1 MNSPTFLRLRFA
13 CKLSFAIVFA
23 LFVGFHLNLETP
35 RWSVLTAAIVAAG
48 PAFAAGG
55 EPFSGAIRYRGWLR
69 IIGTF
74 IGCFVGLLIIVTC
87 ARAPVVML
95 MLCCVWLGVC
105 TWISSL
111 VKVENSYAWGL
122 AGYTALII
130 IVTSAATTNTTTSLL
145 DAPQFAVERCS
156 EIVLGIL
163 SAVLAD
169 LLFSPRSIKQDIDRA
184 VDKLLV
190 GQYKLMQMCISDA
203 GKEDIDRA
211 WSDLVKSTTAING
224 MRSNLM
230 LESSRWQRVNS
241 RLHALHTLS
250 LTLITQAC
258 ETYLILLNHPD
269 AVKENIRELLM
280 VPAETAQEV
289 HKRLKLVRQVLAT
302 NRSDEHLQTVTGW
315 VGAATRYLLVAKGV
329 HTNSGINAVENEIL
343 AGEVVVK
350 RPSAEGH
357 HAMING
363 LRAWAAT
370 SIGCL
375 FWLWTGWTSGSGC
388 MVMIAVVTALA
399 MRTPNPKMMALDFLL
414 GVLVALPLGALFYM
428 FILPETQQSMFLLC
442 LSLGIMS
449 FVIGIEVQK
458 RRLGSLGTLASTIN
472 IIVLSNPMS
481 FHVSSFIDSAI
492 GQIIGC
498 FVAMIVLF
506 LIRDTSRERTGRT
519 LMNQLVSS
527 AVSAL
532 TTKAARR
539 KENHLPALYQR
550 LNQLLMMF
558 PNDIAKYRLALN
570 LIIAHQRMQMTE
582 IPERE
587 ELSVFHKQIRST
599 ADQVVTAKND
609 VKRAYYYD
617 RLLKEMN
624 EYQQKLVDNLAPLS
638 VTGPVKRLADML
650 HRYRHALID

>member
-1 MNSPTFLRLRFA
+1 MNSPTFIRLRFA

-35 RWSVLTAAIVAAG
+35 RWSVLTAAIVVAG

-74 IGCFVGLLIIVTC
+74 VGCFVGLVIIVTC

-111 VKVENSYAWGL
+111 VRVENSYAWGL

-130 IVTSAATTNTTTSLL
+130 IVTSASSTSALMQ
-145 DAPQFAVERCS
+145 APQFALERCS

-169 LLFSPRSIKQDIDRA
+169 LLFSPRSIKQDIDRV
-184 VDKLLV
+184 VDQLLV
-190 GQYKLMQMCISDA
+190 GQYRLMQMCISNA
-203 GKEDIDRA
+203 EKEDIDRA
-211 WSDLVKSTTAING
+211 WSDLVKSTTALNG

-230 LESSRWQRVNS
+230 LESSRWQRVN
-241 RLHALHTLS
+241 RRVRVLHTLS

-258 ETYLILLNHPD
+258 ETYLILLNYPN
-269 AVKENIRELLM
+269 AVKENIRELLLM
-280 VPAETAQEV
+280 PAETPQEV
-289 HKRLKLVRQVLAT
+289 HKQLKLVRQMLAI
-302 NRSDEHLQTVTGW
+302 NPSDETLLTVSTW
-315 VGAATRYLLVAKGV
+315 VGTATRYLLVAKGV
-329 HTNSGINAVENEIL
+329 HTNSGINAVENDVL
-343 AGEVVVK
+343 ASEVVVK
-350 RPSAEGH
+350 TPSAEGH
-357 HAMING
+357 HALING
-363 LRAWAAT
+363 LRSWAAT

-399 MRTPNPKMMALDFLL
+399 MRTPNPKMMAFDFLL
-414 GVLVALPLGALFYM
+414 GVLIAFPMGALFYM
-428 FILPETQQSMFLLC
+428 FILPQTQQSMFLLC
-442 LSLGIMS
+442 LSLGTLA
-449 FVIGIEVQK
+449 FFIGIEVQK

-472 IIVLSNPMS
+472 IIVLSNPMHFS
-481 FHVSSFIDSAI
+481 VTTFIDSAI

-532 TTKAARR
+532 TTQAARR
-539 KENHLPALYQR
+539 RENHLPALYQR

-558 PNDIAKYRLALN
+558 PNDIAKYRLGLN

-582 IPERE
+582 IPAKE
-587 ELSVFHKQIRST
+587 ELSVFHKQIRNT
-599 ADQVVTAKND
+599 ADHVVSAKSGG
-609 VKRAYYYD
+609 KRAYYYD

-624 EYQQKLVDNLAPLS
+624 EYQQKLVDNSAPLS
-638 VTGPVKRLADML
+638 VTAPVKRLADML

>member
-1 MNSPTFLRLRFA
+1 MNSLTFMRLRFA
-13 CKLSFAIVFA
+13 FKLSFAIVFA

-35 RWSVLTAAIVAAG
+35 RWSVLTAALVVAG

-74 IGCFVGLLIIVTC
+74 VGCFVGLLIIITC

-95 MLCCVWLGVC
+95 MLCCAWLGVC
-105 TWISSL
+105 TWLSSL

-130 IVTSAATTNTTTSLL
+130 VVTSATTTASLL
-145 DAPQFAVERCS
+145 AAPQFAVERCS
-156 EIVLGIL
+156 EIVLGIV

-169 LLFSPRSIKQDIDRA
+169 LLFSPRSIKTDIDRM
-184 VDKLLV
+184 VDQLLV
-190 GQYKLMQMCISDA
+190 KQYQLFQICISNA
-203 GKEDIDRA
+203 EKEEIDRA
-211 WSDLVKSTTAING
+211 WGELVKSTTALNG

-230 LESSRWQRVNS
+230 LESSRWQRVS
-241 RLHALHTLS
+241 RRMKALQTLS
-250 LTLITQAC
+250 LALIAQAC

-269 AVKENIRELLM
+269 AVKANLRELFM
-280 VPAETAQEV
+280 APAETPQEI
-289 HKRLKLVRQVLAT
+289 HKRLKLIRQFLAT
-302 NRSDEHLQTVTGW
+302 NRSDETLPTLSSW

-329 HTNSGINAVENEIL
+329 HTNSDISTVENEIL
-343 AGEVVVK
+343 VDEVVVK
-350 RPSAEGH
+350 TASAEGH

-363 LRAWAAT
+363 LRAWVAT

-399 MRTPNPKMMALDFLL
+399 MRTPNPKMVALDFLL
-414 GVLVALPLGALFYM
+414 GVLMAFPLGALFYLL
-428 FILPETQQSMFLLC
+428 ILPETQQSLFLLC
-442 LSLGIMS
+442 LSLGIMA
-449 FVIGIEVQK
+449 FIIGIEVQK

-472 IIVLSNPMS
+472 IIVLSNPMT
-481 FHVSSFIDSAI
+481 FHITSFIDSAI

-532 TTKAARR
+532 TTKAVRR
-539 KENHLPALYQR
+539 RENHLPALYQR

-570 LIIAHQRMQMTE
+570 LIITHQRMQMAE
-582 IPERE
+582 IPERA
-587 ELSVFHKQIRST
+587 ELSAFHKQIRGT
-599 ADQVVTAKND
+599 ADHVVTAKNE

-617 RLLKEMN
+617 RLLKEMH
-624 EYQQKLVDNLAPLS
+624 EYQQKLIDNGAPLS
-638 VTGPVKRLADML
+638 VTGAVKRLADML
-650 HRYRHALID
+650 HRYRHALLA